1 MAQDPIVLIIHTIGQ
16 IYAFI
21 LILRFLLQV
30 AGADYYNPISQAVVR
45 ITGVPLKPL
54 QKLLP
59 KAGRIDLSPLV
70 LAFGVYILMLVVIML
85 VRGAS
90 ADLTDIL
97 LYSGVTLLDSIL
109 LIYFWAVIAAV
120 IISWI
125 APDSYHPAPQ
135 LILQITEPV
144 FKLSRKVI
152 PPIGGLDLSPI
163 LVFLVIQ
170 IVRSQ
175 LAPFTF

>member
-1 MAQDPIVLIIHTIGQ
+1 MAQDPIVLIIHTVGQ

-21 LILRFLLQV
+21 LIMRFLLQL

-45 ITGVPLKPL
+45 ITSVPLKPF

-59 KAGRIDLSPLV
+59 RMGRVDLSPLI
-70 LAFGVYILMLVVIML
+70 LAFIVYVLVLVAIIF
-85 VRGAS
+85 VRGTT
-90 ADLTDIL
+90 ADPTAIL
-97 LYSGVTLLDSIL
+97 LFSAVTLLDSIL
-109 LIYFWAVIAAV
+109 MIYFWTVIGAV

-135 LILQITEPV
+135 LILQLTEPL
-144 FKLSRKVI
+144 FRLSRKVI

-163 LVFLVIQ
+163 LIFLIIQ

>member
-1 MAQDPIVLIIHTIGQ
+1 MAQDPIILIIHTVGQ

-59 KAGRIDLSPLV
+59 RAGRIDLSPLL
-70 LAFGVYILMLVVIML
+70 LAFAVYALTLVLMML
-85 VRGAS
+85 VRGVGAS
-90 ADLTDIL
+90 VPMIL
-97 LYSGVTLLDSIL
+97 LYSALTLLDSVL

-144 FKLSRKVI
+144 FRLSRKVI

-163 LVFLVIQ
+163 LIFLLIQ
-170 IVRSQ
+170 ILRSQ
-175 LAPFTF
+175 LAPYTF

>member
-1 MAQDPIVLIIHTIGQ
+1 MGQDPILLIIHTIGQ
-16 IYAFI
+16 MYAFI
-21 LILRFLLQV
+21 LTLRFLLQV

-45 ITGVPLKPL
+45 LTRIPLAPL
-54 QKLLP
+54 QKVLP
-59 KAGRIDLSPLV
+59 KAGRFDISPL
-70 LAFGVYILMLVVIML
+70 LMALIVYFLTLVAV
-85 VRGAS
+85 VAYQGAS
-90 ADLTDIL
+90 APIPMML
-97 LYSGVTLLDSIL
+97 LLAAGTLVDGIL

-135 LILQITEPV
+135 LILQLTEPL
-144 FKLSRKVI
+144 FALTRKVI
-152 PPIGGLDLSPI
+152 PSIGGLDLSPI
-163 LVFLVIQ
+163 LIFLIIQ

>member
-1 MAQDPIVLIIHTIGQ
+1 MAQDPIILIIHTVGQ

-45 ITGVPLKPL
+45 ATSVPLKPL

-59 KAGRIDLSPLV
+59 RAGRIDLSPLL
-70 LAFGVYILMLVVIML
+70 LAYGVYILVLLAIML
-85 VRGAS
+85 VRSVDPNIPA
-90 ADLTDIL
+90 IL
-97 LYSGVTLLDSIL
+97 LFSAATLLDSIL
-109 LIYFWAVIAAV
+109 LIYFWAVIGAV

-135 LILQITEPV
+135 LLLQITEPL
-144 FKLSRKVI
+144 FRLSRKVI
-152 PPIGGLDLSPI
+152 PSLGGLDLSPI
-163 LVFLVIQ
+163 LIFLIIQ